1 MELRIDIFGSEVIHS
16 TQMLLQLNA
25 TITLQTIQLQN
36 AIQDAVRE
44 ILSIIFCVNQ
54 SIEILRHQ
62 DHAKNEVMPS

>member
-25 TITLQTIQLQN
+25 TIILQTIQLQN

-54 SIEILRHQ
+54 SIEIL
-62 DHAKNEVMPS
+62 

>member
-54 SIEILRHQ
+54 SIETL
-62 DHAKNEVMPS
+62 